1 MGRWRTN
8 TEHWLSNE
16 ERGLDDAADAAF
28 QHVFAV
34 LPAVEPS
41 SDFVQRAVEAAW
53 RARARQ
59 RRNLLV
65 ACVAAS
71 LFVVVTT
78 GAAVYGVFGFAG
90 GWLLTMA
97 AGIATNAAVSVI
109 AAGTTAVEWWFATTR
124 AGNAVAGIMATPQN
138 AVVLFAFE
146 LVGIAALYMLHRLLR
161 EEVDFRG
168 PGALCL

>member
-16 ERGLDDAADAAF
+16 EQGLDDAADSAF

-34 LPAVEPS
+34 LPTVEPS

-53 RARARQ
+53 RARTRQ
-59 RRNLLV
+59 RRILV
-65 ACVAAS
+65 VASVAAS
-71 LFVVVTT
+71 LFVVLIA
-78 GAAVYGVFGFAG
+78 GAAAYGVFGFAG
-90 GWLLTMA
+90 WLMTTA
-97 AGIATNAAVSVI
+97 AAIATNAAVSVI
-109 AAGTTAVEWWFATTR
+109 AAGTTAVEWWFATAR
-124 AGNAVAGIMATPQN
+124 AGNAVAGIMATPQS

-161 EEVDFRG
+161 AEVNFRG
-168 PGALCL
+168 PGALCF